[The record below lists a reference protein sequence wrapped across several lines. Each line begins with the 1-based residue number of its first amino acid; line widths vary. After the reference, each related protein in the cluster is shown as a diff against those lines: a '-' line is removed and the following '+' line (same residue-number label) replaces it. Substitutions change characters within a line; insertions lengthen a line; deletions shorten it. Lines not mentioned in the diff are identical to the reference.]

1 MAKTVQWRGGTAAEH
16 ASFTGAVREVTVETD
31 TGALR
36 VHDGIT
42 VGGKRIATEA
52 EVNEKLDE
60 QTHTIDQVDGLQEA
74 LDSKVELTGN
84 QTIAGTKTFSTSPVV
99 PEPTADNHVA
109 TKSYVDGMQDDTAA
123 SILAA
128 FQQFNEENGIS

>member
-52 EVNEKLDE
+52 EVNKKLGE

-74 LDSKVELTGN
+74 LDSKVELTGD
-84 QTIAGTKTFSTSPVV
+84 QTIAGTKTFSTPPVV
-99 PEPTADNHVA
+99 PEPTADNHAVNKA
-109 TKSYVDGMQDDTAA
+109 YVDGMQDDTAA

>member
-16 ASFTGAVREVTVETD
+16 ASFTGAAREVTVETD

-36 VHDGIT
+36 VHDGVT

-52 EVNEKLDE
+52 EVDQKLDT
-60 QTHTIDQVDGLQEA
+60 QTHTIEQVEGLQEA
-74 LDSKVELTGN
+74 LDGKVALTGD
-84 QTIAGTKTFSTSPVV
+84 QTIAGAKTFTGSVTV
-99 PEPTADNHVA
+99 PTPTADGHAA
-109 TKSYVDGMQDDTAA
+109 TKAYVDGMQDDTAA

-128 FQQFNEENGIS
+128 FQQFNSENGIE